1 MTRIIC
7 QPSEKG
13 GNSRQVLV
21 KILFC
26 SISEAVTKKLFM
38 SHNFKNND
46 GLVLKIQIGEIRKR
60 QLKKASPPSLLMVD
74 HSS

>member
-13 GNSRQVLV
+13 GNSRQALV

-26 SISEAVTKKLFM
+26 SISEAVTKNFLCRTISKITMEEYLKFKLEKLEK
-38 SHNFKNND
+38 S
-46 GLVLKIQIGEIRKR
+46 
-60 QLKKASPPSLLMVD
+60 QLKKGSLPTLLMVD